1 MQICRNVSFSR
12 YDNIYRLFLSLLIGF
27 LPDLRKY
34 CQRTICKKTHK
45 KETFIWIYYINFT
58 HSSSEQNALNLI
70 KEMLIS
76 VKRIIILHFLRYDK
90 KL

>member
-27 LPDLRKY
+27 FPDLRKY
-34 CQRTICKKTHK
+34 CQWAVCEETHK
-45 KETFIWIYYINFT
+45 KKTFIWIYNIDLT
-58 HSSSEQNALNLI
+58 HSASEQNALNLI